1 MDNRIKQQVIQG
13 VKKEIEAWNSDI
25 RKEGYTIFV
34 LKSDPG
40 FEGLAHYINLHKL
53 LRDLINFKPIR

>member
-34 LKSDPG
+34 LKSDPS
-40 FEGLAHYINLHKL
+40 FEALAHYINLHKL
-53 LRDLINFKPIR
+53 LRDLINFRTTR